1 MKLHGVIDASSP
13 KQDQPSQ
20 SNNGYNSNVRYNN
33 VPEMY
38 PVSSVALWK
47 TGGAM
52 KLFTGSQDGCW
63 RLWNFV
69 PNTGFVKEFEHHMG
83 GAVYSLVVAS
93 NFLFCGFENIS
104 PLLPE
109 INVGMVHAWNL
120 ANPADPPLEFHMS
133 ALAPYAHA
141 RAVTQLIVD
150 GQTVFSGSKDGLIK
164 RWSFDVALNQF
175 RLTQTFSGHACDVT
189 GLAVVDSVLWSSSTD
204 GSIRIWDIAKAECQ
218 FLITMA
224 HAGATP
230 PPPGSVP
237 PQSPGHTNAVTC
249 LTRFESPSGVFI
261 LSGSLDGDV
270 KAWNGTTGQC
280 VASEGHGEGVVSMSM
295 ATDSNGKPL
304 LLVGLESGNIMARNL
319 EPTAKIQKA
328 FSAIMNLSSRY
339 SAGHEGAV
347 NALLAGTHGTFYS
360 GGIDGK
366 VLVFELTGDLGL

>member
-1 MKLHGVIDASSP
+1 MKI
-13 KQDQPSQ
+13 
-20 SNNGYNSNVRYNN
+20 
-33 VPEMY
+33 
-38 PVSSVALWK
+38 
-47 TGGAM
+47 
-52 KLFTGSQDGCW
+52 FTGSHDGCW

-69 PNTGFVKEFEHHMG
+69 PNTGFVKEFEHFMG
-83 GAVYSLVVAS
+83 GPVYSLVVAS
-93 NFLFCGFENIS
+93 NFLFCGVETMS

-109 INVGMVHAWNL
+109 INVGMVQAWNL
-120 ANPADPPLEFHMS
+120 ANPADPPLEFQMS
-133 ALAPYAHA
+133 PLAPYAHA
-141 RAVTQLIVD
+141 RGVTQLIVD
-150 GQTVFSGSKDGLIK
+150 GQSVFSGSKDGLIK
-164 RWSFDVALNQF
+164 LWSFDVALNQF
-175 RLTQTFSGHACDVT
+175 RLTQTFSGHACDIT
-189 GLAVVDSVLWSSSTD
+189 GLAVADSVLWSSSTD

-218 FLITMA
+218 YLISMA

-249 LTRFESPSGVFI
+249 LVSFKSPNGTFI

-295 ATDSNGKPL
+295 ATDCNGKPL
-304 LLVGLESGNIMARNL
+304 LLLGLESGNIMARNL

-328 FSAIMNLSSRY
+328 FSPIINLSSRY

-347 NALLAGTHGTFYS
+347 NTVLAGTTGTFYS

-366 VLVFELTGDLGL
+366 VLAFELTGDLGL